1 MLALRVLRGWDL
13 LTMTF
18 LKAAKK
24 NNWPLTRVFGSCT
37 QTNASFYQQI
47 QKSVLLLRL
56 GQWPGVG
63 GLGQGLARRL
73 GKSGVGKRLPAR
85 GRPFLRTHLLQWT
98 MCCPLRKSRPLKL
111 DNFFIFKKC
120 QNLTLKCWSLPL
132 LVQNPGCKCVRRD
145 MLREVALVHQMRCA
159 MRNSRPDTFG
169 SSRLI
174 DQWRTRPCPT
184 NENFYP

>member
-1 MLALRVLRGWDL
+1 MAPIYLPFITSPSIFLTVVSSKWTLHLITYHYAFIGFSPSKTLSILL

-73 GKSGVGKRLPAR
+73 GKSCVGKRLHAR

-111 DNFFIFKKC
+111 DNFFEY
-120 QNLTLKCWSLPL
+120 LKN
-132 LVQNPGCKCVRRD
+132 VTIR
-145 MLREVALVHQMRCA
+145 H
-159 MRNSRPDTFG
+159 
-169 SSRLI
+169 
-174 DQWRTRPCPT
+174 
-184 NENFYP
+184 